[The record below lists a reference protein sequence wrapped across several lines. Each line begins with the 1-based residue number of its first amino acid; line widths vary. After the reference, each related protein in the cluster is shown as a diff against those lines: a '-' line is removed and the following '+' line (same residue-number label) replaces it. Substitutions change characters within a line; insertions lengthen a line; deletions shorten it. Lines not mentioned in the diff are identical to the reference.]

1 MNSVNTATRGA
12 PSSLE
17 ELKELL
23 KNDIKVKVAGSS
35 RIHHAAQVILISH
48 YSGIDG
54 R

>member
-35 RIHHAAQVILISH
+35 RFIMLRKWFWSRIIQA
-48 YSGIDG
+48 
-54 R
+54 